1 MGLLKKIKHKTHHH
15 SPPSIPTPHF
25 DPPHINP
32 PKVPAAIIKTP
43 IAINYAAKV
52 VKQNIDHTITETKSE
67 TLTIVDAIKS
77 TAVKLVDK
85 VSGDKKEH
93 SDEIIDPIDPIGI
106 ESNNWLLY
114 GAIGFIGLMIV
125 Y

>member
-1 MGLLKKIKHKTHHH
+1 MGLLKKIKHKSHDATH
-15 SPPSIPTPHF
+15 PSIPTPHF

-52 VKQNIDHTITETKSE
+52 VKQNVDHTIAETKSE
-67 TLTIVDAIKS
+67 SLTIVDVIKS

-85 VSGDKKEH
+85 VSGDNKKVH
-93 SDEIIDPIDPIGI
+93 SDEIIEPIA
-106 ESNNWLLY
+106 SNNWLLY
-114 GAIGFIGLMIV
+114 GAIGVVGLMIV

>member
-1 MGLLKKIKHKTHHH
+1 MGLLKKIKHNTHHP

-25 DPPHINP
+25 DPPHIDL

-43 IAINYAAKV
+43 IAINYAAKK
-52 VKQNIDHTITETKSE
+52 VKQNVDHTITETTGE

-85 VSGDKKEH
+85 VSGDKKVH
-93 SDEIIDPIDPIGI
+93 SDEIIEPTA
-106 ESNNWLLY
+106 SNNNWFLY
-114 GAIGFIGLMIV
+114 GAIGVVALMIV

>member
-1 MGLLKKIKHKTHHH
+1 MRSSIEQTTMGLLKKIKHKTHHH

-43 IAINYAAKV
+43 IAINYGAKV
-52 VKQNIDHTITETKSE
+52 VKQNVDHTITETKSE

-85 VSGDKKEH
+85 VSGDKKNIRTKLSSLLH
-93 SDEIIDPIDPIGI
+93 LIIIG
-106 ESNNWLLY
+106 
-114 GAIGFIGLMIV
+114 
-125 Y
+125 